1 MRLFNKLGRYEKI
14 YRSIVAFYFIAIT
27 LFVFVRRDLP
37 SHRYFST
44 KFLNERYDKT
54 IELARIQDKEL
65 NEFHVFQEAQQD
77 RFSSAPD
84 KPLRKEPGSSSGGAS
99 DCITEIPQNTK
110 ALCPFN
116 KNLLISYLHK
126 KFPSANWRPIER
138 VYRLKMNMVWLYR
151 IGDWII
157 GYTYTLFIYWLLPA
171 SAVYLLLKKVVSS
184 RQAHSSS

>member
-1 MRLFNKLGRYEKI
+1 MKFFGKSGRYEKI
-14 YRSIVAFYFIAIT
+14 YRTMVAFYFIAIT
-27 LFVFVRRDLP
+27 LFVFVKRDFP

-44 KFLNERYDKT
+44 KFLKERYDKT

-77 RFSSAPD
+77 RFSSTPD
-84 KPLRKEPGSSSGGAS
+84 KPLRKEPGSNAS
-99 DCITEIPQNTK
+99 RSYGRISEIPENTK

-116 KNLLISYLHK
+116 KNLVISFLHK

-151 IGDWII
+151 IGDWVI
-157 GYTYTLFIYWLLPA
+157 GYSYTLFIYWLLPV
-171 SAVYLLLKKVVSS
+171 SVVYLLLKKGVFSK
-184 RQAHSSS
+184 RGHSST